1 MKGYIDM
8 STELAIATE
17 RGQSLA
23 ELMGVDNQPTQ
34 QATPSL
40 ARMNIVNSP
49 IMGINAN
56 GKKEEVVSV
65 GSLVLTVGD
74 DTYYSETAKIRVF
87 AMRYRWQRYNETT
100 NKYERT
106 VLANNLRG
114 DLRDN
119 LGGMNLGKK
128 AGYTSTEEYQALPE
142 HIKKV
147 KRIKVFY
154 GQVTMDNPVNEQ
166 GEKLNAVK
174 SLPFVWDVKNT
185 PSINSIDSVLNGMNR
200 KNMLPIMAHINLTG
214 AEGGSSPSW
223 GKVEASLGEK
233 TELTSEDNEILTNF
247 LEYIEY
253 TNAKI
258 LEAHHEHAK
267 SHADED
273 QSLVKEILNN
283 DFVEVDE

>member
-1 MKGYIDM
+1 MKGKIDM

-23 ELMGVDNQPTQ
+23 ELMGVDSQPSQ
-34 QATPSL
+34 KATPSI

-49 IMGINAN
+49 IMGLNAN

-74 DTYYSETAKIRVF
+74 DTYYSENTKIRVF
-87 AMRYRWQRYNETT
+87 AMRYRWQRYNEET

-106 VLANNLRG
+106 VLANNLKG

-128 AGYTSTEEYQALPE
+128 AGYTSKEEYQALPE

-154 GQVTMDNPVNEQ
+154 GQVTMDNPINEK
-166 GEKLNAVK
+166 GETLSSVK

-185 PSINSIDSVLNGMNR
+185 PSINSIDSVLNAMGR
-200 KNMLPIMAHINLTG
+200 KNLLPLMAWVNLSGT
-214 AEGGSSPSW
+214 EGGSSPSW
-223 GKVEASLGEK
+223 GKIEASLGDSS
-233 TELTSEDNEILTNF
+233 ELTSEDNDILTNF

-253 TNAKI
+253 TNGNI
-258 LEAHHEHAK
+258 LDAHHELAK
-267 SHADED
+267 GHADED
-273 QSLVKEILNN
+273 QGLVNEILNN
-283 DFVEVDE
+283 DFMEVAE